1 MSALVALLVL
11 AGGLLLR
18 PARPDRR
25 LRRLLVHQAPGG
37 GSAVGGA
44 MGRRPGGDVALAPAT
59 QRAAVRWAAAFAG
72 GGGVA
77 LLLGGAVGAA
87 AGLLVAV
94 TALRALPRLAAGED
108 PRRLVEELPLVAD
121 LLAAGVSAGLEV
133 GAAAAAVAAAVDGP
147 WGAALSRAVAL
158 HRLGAEAAQSWGG
171 LGLREP
177 VRAPAVDPGGA
188 HDRDPSGDLERVI
201 VEAAGVLPASAGAAA
216 GQDPRAP
223 EVAAFA
229 RSVARAVAGGAPL
242 ADSLARLAGEVRQA
256 QRASAQEAAH
266 RAGVRMVGPL
276 VACALPAFVL
286 VGVVPAVAGLAGG
299 ALGQLP

>member
-11 AGGLLLR
+11 AGVLVMR
-18 PARPDRR
+18 PPRADRR
-25 LRRLLVHQAPGG
+25 LHRVLGHRHPPA
-37 GSAVGGA
+37 GSAAGEAAVP
-44 MGRRPGGDVALAPAT
+44 RRGGDRALAPAT
-59 QRAAVRWAAAFAG
+59 QRAAVRWAAALAG

-77 LLLGGAVGAA
+77 LLLGGAVGAI

-94 TALRALPRLAAGED
+94 TAVRALPRVTAGDD

-133 GAAAAAVAAAVDGP
+133 GAAAAAVAAAVDGR

-158 HRLGAEAAQSWGG
+158 HRLGAEAAHAWGG

-177 VRAPAVDPGGA
+177 PRPPASDPGG
-188 HDRDPSGDLERVI
+188 DPGRDHGGDLGRGR
-201 VEAAGVLPASAGAAA
+201 AGADGSLSAGAGAA
-216 GQDPRAP
+216 GGQDPRAP

-229 RSVARAVAGGAPL
+229 RSVARAVDGGAPL

-286 VGVVPAVAGLAGG
+286 VGVVPAVAGLAGS